1 MRRALVKS
9 LPYDGFILLIKQKY
23 VGTFEP
29 LLPPLEMAPF
39 LLITLCMVQ
48 YKSLNAYSIPF
59 VHTNEDERVSVVVW

>member
-39 LLITLCMVQ
+39 LIN
-48 YKSLNAYSIPF
+48 Y
-59 VHTNEDERVSVVVW
+59 VVYGTV